1 MKNKVMKHKQ
11 IFLFIVLAALALPTY
26 GQNKIG
32 DNPTVIQAGSLLELE
47 SLTKGFRLPRIPL
60 NDLHAWTLDG
70 TATSGMMV
78 FNDSGTAPK
87 GLYYWNTELAQ
98 WVQVLNFLPNQVP
111 FFDASTSFNG
121 TTNKGKGLVFPQT
134 DLTAFTFITDAL
146 NGITFPSAFDGM
158 IVYNVG
164 TGNTVVGQGIQ
175 TNVKPGFYYFS
186 NSTGGSSKTITS
198 GKWVRI
204 VTGSEVNE
212 GIAYYGVLS
221 TVTPTAADIQGLANK
236 NLSDGSYNGSFDQLL
251 ASAGYFTVAVPA
263 SWRNPSLKIGGN
275 DTWNVLNAAAIVN
288 INNISYQIW
297 QTDVSLLSGLSVS
310 VK

>member
-1 MKNKVMKHKQ
+1 MKHKQ
-11 IFLFIVLAALALPTY
+11 IFLFIVLAALALPTF

-32 DNPTVIQAGSLLELE
+32 NNPTVIHAGSLLELE

-78 FNDSGTAPK
+78 FNDSGIAPK

-134 DLTAFTFITDAL
+134 DLTAFTFITTAL
-146 NGITFPSAFDGM
+146 DGTTFPSAFDGM
-158 IVYNVG
+158 IVYNIG
-164 TGNTVVGQGIQ
+164 TGKTVVGQGIQ
-175 TNVKPGFYYFS
+175 ADVKPGFYYFS
-186 NSTGGSSKTITS
+186 NPTGGSTKAITS
-198 GKWVRI
+198 GKWVRVI
-204 VTGSEVNE
+204 SGSDVNSAE
-212 GIAYYGVLS
+212 GIAYYGLLNTTS
-221 TVTPTAADIQGLANK
+221 PTVTDIQGLTTKTLLSGAYSG
-236 NLSDGSYNGSFDQLL
+236 NLDQSL
-251 ASAGYFTVAVPA
+251 STAGYFTMAVPTA
-263 SWRNPSLKIGGN
+263 WRNPSLKVGGS
-275 DTWNVLNAAAIVN
+275 DTWNVFNATSIVN